1 MAIFFHVQRKSTLI
15 AEKHDLP
22 PITMQDEPGG
32 QTLDV
37 ENDLDPFGSFD
48 TTRACN
54 RQRAVA
60 YATPSARMA
69 LRAMPD

>member
-1 MAIFFHVQRKSTLI
+1 MAIFFTSK
-15 AEKHDLP
+15 EKASHCRETRL
-22 PITMQDEPGG
+22 TAHYNAGRAGG

-54 RQRAVA
+54 GQRAVA